1 MSNHRTT
8 PPSRRLLMRTAAVGV
23 AAPALGAGAAT
34 AASAAPAGKRAKAG
48 AASYRWLGTTG
59 WRVDFAGRTVLF
71 DPYVTRFDTG
81 VFSGR
86 FDPATALRTDEALV
100 ARHTGS
106 PELIMVS
113 HSHWDHVNDVPFIA
127 RSTGA
132 KVIGTETTYHLLRA
146 MGVPAAQLIVVRGGE
161 VLDFD
166 GYVVEAVSSR
176 HSRNKAHAYLLP
188 GTLTAPPAETPRTIG
203 DLPEGDTLA
212 FQLTVGD
219 GPSVFMMGASD
230 FSARELTGL
239 RPDAALVPPP
249 GSSSTYRYTARLMA
263 ALDHP
268 GTVVPVHWDNFELP
282 LADGP
287 VRDEGV
293 DLDRFARDVRAAS
306 PYSRVIVPDY
316 RTTYRF

>member
-1 MSNHRTT
+1 
-8 PPSRRLLMRTAAVGV
+8 MRTAALGA
-23 AAPALGAGAAT
+23 AAPAVGATAS
-34 AASAAPAGKRAKAG
+34 AASAAPRRRRAATG

-59 WRVDFAGRTVLF
+59 WRVDFGGRTVLF

-81 VFSGR
+81 VFTGR

-100 ARHTGS
+100 ARHTGR

-146 MGVPAAQLIVVRGGE
+146 MGVPASQLIVVRGGE
-161 VLDFD
+161 VLDFG

-176 HSRNKAHAYLLP
+176 HSRNGAHGYLLP
-188 GTLTAPPAETPRTIG
+188 GTLNAPPADAPRTIG

-212 FQLTVGD
+212 FQLTVGE
-219 GPSVFMMGASD
+219 GPAVFMMGASD

-239 RPDAALVPPP
+239 RPDVALVPPP

-263 ALDHP
+263 ALEQP
-268 GTVVPVHWDNFELP
+268 GTVVPVHWDNFEVP
-282 LADGP
+282 LAAGP

-293 DLDRFARDVRAAS
+293 DLERFARDVRAAS
-306 PYSRVIVPDY
+306 PHSRVIVPDY
-316 RTTYRF
+316 RTAYRF